1 MALDTDSMIDRRRL
15 KRRLALWRIVA
26 LGAVLGLIAVAIGR
40 APRLT
45 AEDHVAVLWIE
56 GMILTDPYREEA
68 IRALTV
74 DDSVSALIVHIDSP
88 GGTTFG
94 SEALYLAVAEVSEV
108 MPVVAV
114 MNGVAASGGYWLA
127 CAADE
132 IYAERSSI
140 VGSIGVV
147 SAGFGFEEAIR
158 KIGVE
163 RRVHHQ
169 GANKAML
176 DPFRAEDP
184 DDVERLLD
192 IQRAIHDDFKDHV
205 RDRRGKRL
213 KGEDDDLFN
222 GDIWTGTAALN
233 LGLIDGIGELRG
245 VMRDRFG
252 DKVQLR
258 VVGAERGWLRRR
270 LGMHGDWAEPRS
282 ITTGVLAAIEER
294 ALWSR
299 FGL

>member
-1 MALDTDSMIDRRRL
+1 MLSRL
-15 KRRLALWRIVA
+15 IPFIPKPPLVAVVRLA
-26 LGAVLGLIAVAIGR
+26 
-40 APRLT
+40 
-45 AEDHVAVLWIE
+45 
-56 GMILTDPYREEA
+56 GMISPTPQPMRSALSLPALAGTIQRACTMRGVKALALA
-68 IRALTV
+68 INSPGGSPV
-74 DDSVSALIVHIDSP
+74 QSALIARRIRQ
-88 GGTTFG
+88 
-94 SEALYLAVAEVSEV
+94 LAKEHDLPIFAFIED
-108 MPVVAV
+108 
-114 MNGVAASGGYWLA
+114 VAASGGYWLA

>member
-1 MALDTDSMIDRRRL
+1 MLSRL
-15 KRRLALWRIVA
+15 IPFIPKPPLVAVVRLA
-26 LGAVLGLIAVAIGR
+26 
-40 APRLT
+40 
-45 AEDHVAVLWIE
+45 
-56 GMILTDPYREEA
+56 GMISPTPQPMRSALSLPALAGA
-68 IRALTV
+68 IQRACTMRGVKALALAINSPGGSPV
-74 DDSVSALIVHIDSP
+74 QSALIARRIRQ
-88 GGTTFG
+88 
-94 SEALYLAVAEVSEV
+94 LAKEHDLPIFAFIED
-108 MPVVAV
+108 
-114 MNGVAASGGYWLA
+114 VAASGGYWLA